1 MRLPRHPLLRA
12 PVALAL
18 GGITF
23 WLGLAHLV
31 RMSTSLTGRVILG
44 ETPYQAITALQR
56 KPRLSD
62 AARDPGNSASSPR
75 EPADRGSSKA
85 ASER

>member
-1 MRLPRHPLLRA
+1 MRLPRHLLLRA

-56 KPRLSD
+56 KPRLSN
-62 AARDPGNSASSPR
+62 ATREAGNAASSPR
-75 EPADRGSSKA
+75 DPADRASSKA
-85 ASER
+85 ADER